1 MSQHYEFSRNY
12 SSNQK
17 STRLNDNN
25 DTVKN
30 VYAKPFDK
38 SNQSVNKNVYAK
50 PFDKSNQSVNTVKTV
65 YAKPLESKSI
75 EPRTV
80 IATGPV
86 YRSNGSQVMQV
97 YAVDYNAPQKKPTV
111 LPVVS
116 ALKTKMDL
124 QIKTKNVFNKIMS
137 EACYPDVILE
147 QLLAEFWGNKKID
160 HRTGTLIAHLQP
172 ILINHYDES
181 NENRYKELSS
191 QKFQDEVRN
200 YYEKYDLETVFRNDR
215 DNELWRIFLYP
226 Q

>member
-25 DTVKN
+25 DTV
-30 VYAKPFDK
+30 
-38 SNQSVNKNVYAK
+38 
-50 PFDKSNQSVNTVKTV
+50 
-65 YAKPLESKSI
+65 
-75 EPRTV
+75 
-80 IATGPV
+80 
-86 YRSNGSQVMQV
+86 
-97 YAVDYNAPQKKPTV
+97 
-111 LPVVS
+111 
-116 ALKTKMDL
+116 
-124 QIKTKNVFNKIMS
+124 KNVFNKIMS